1 MMVIPLKI
9 PKLSINNQEIKR
21 ASYTK
26 FLGVLLDVVSWKEH
40 LKYTENKI
48 AKSIGLHS
56 FLHKH
61 KAYKHT

>member
-1 MMVIPLKI
+1 MVIPLKI

-40 LKYTENKI
+40 LKYTENKT

-56 FLHKH
+56 FLQKH